1 MLLLRAFTLSGTTMK
16 IIIELEDTGDLSVV
30 IDGDNTASNY
40 PTAVAVALYIKNT
53 PPEILEG
60 A

>member
-1 MLLLRAFTLSGTTMK
+1 MLLLKAFTLSGTTMK

-40 PTAVAVALYIKNT
+40 PTAVAAALYIKNT
-53 PPEILEG
+53 LPEILEG